1 MPEVGWAPR
10 ALRGLG
16 GSLKQGPLPLQ
27 VHHSHTRALLGKGQP
42 LVWSRRYRG
51 VWHGGLRALESRT
64 EGGPDAPSP
73 AEPLPL
79 RELAGSQTRW
89 KYNGIIDGP
98 LLLGFIQPFR
108 RGTSV
113 VSPRKQKPRQEMN
126 QGCAGGPG
134 AQAAALTCI
143 CLSRGCSPQSPPA
156 TACEVQEMPLM
167 GFYCALSNARSSM
180 AAAGLRVTHL
190 HCQNPLKAEVGV
202 RKLLG
207 VLGRGL
213 S

>member
-1 MPEVGWAPR
+1 MGPESPPGIGGVPETGAI
-10 ALRGLG
+10 ALAGASLPYT
-16 GSLKQGPLPLQ
+16 GSAGEGAAAGVEPALPGCLA
-27 VHHSHTRALLGKGQP
+27 R
-42 LVWSRRYRG
+42 
-51 VWHGGLRALESRT
+51 GLRALESRT
-64 EGGPDAPSP
+64 EGGADAPSP

-79 RELAGSQTRW
+79 REPAGSQARW

-143 CLSRGCSPQSPPA
+143 CLSRGCTPQSPPA